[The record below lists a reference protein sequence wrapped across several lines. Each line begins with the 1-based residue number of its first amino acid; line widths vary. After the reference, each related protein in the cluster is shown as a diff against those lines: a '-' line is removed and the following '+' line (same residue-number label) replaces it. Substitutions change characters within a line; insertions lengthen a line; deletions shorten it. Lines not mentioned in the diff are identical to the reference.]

1 MQATNHDRPSIG
13 VVWTLLLT
21 TFALAAAA
29 QSVDE
34 ELPLPRWEKDPPVM
48 KSDAGNH
55 FNSLL
60 PADQLL
66 PALPE
71 PQSMLQSGPRLGDA
85 PPSVMPGYGDV
96 GPMDLS
102 LFLHGSILQA
112 QKNPQS
118 THSPTPVLALR
129 DLSQDITRALL
140 DAPSNDLLIDPQN
153 LVPEVTRGDVERLLT
168 FHAGESTI
176 RIYLLV
182 IDANQKLPDSF
193 DLALLAHGALKRQAS
208 CLAVYPLGEPW
219 RARLLLSQSVHSA
232 GTSASLADMAADC
245 IRDAQQAEEEGAQL
259 QRYAVRLSTRLFW
272 LQKLLI
278 NTPVKAASN
287 APRLLEVVGQDASPA
302 PAAVA
307 IDIRL
312 WLALAATAVSL
323 LALIAILLLKR
334 PPTSRRST
342 PTSHTWILPEPEA
355 TPRLG
360 GAFSGGAGAVASFKS

>member
-1 MQATNHDRPSIG
+1 
-13 VVWTLLLT
+13 
-21 TFALAAAA
+21 
-29 QSVDE
+29 
-34 ELPLPRWEKDPPVM
+34 
-48 KSDAGNH
+48 
-55 FNSLL
+55 
-60 PADQLL
+60 
-66 PALPE
+66 
-71 PQSMLQSGPRLGDA
+71 
-85 PPSVMPGYGDV
+85 
-96 GPMDLS
+96 
-102 LFLHGSILQA
+102 
-112 QKNPQS
+112 
-118 THSPTPVLALR
+118 
-129 DLSQDITRALL
+129 
-140 DAPSNDLLIDPQN
+140 
-153 LVPEVTRGDVERLLT
+153 
-168 FHAGESTI
+168 
-176 RIYLLV
+176 
-182 IDANQKLPDSF
+182 
-193 DLALLAHGALKRQAS
+193 
-208 CLAVYPLGEPW
+208 
-219 RARLLLSQSVHSA
+219 
-232 GTSASLADMAADC
+232 MAADC